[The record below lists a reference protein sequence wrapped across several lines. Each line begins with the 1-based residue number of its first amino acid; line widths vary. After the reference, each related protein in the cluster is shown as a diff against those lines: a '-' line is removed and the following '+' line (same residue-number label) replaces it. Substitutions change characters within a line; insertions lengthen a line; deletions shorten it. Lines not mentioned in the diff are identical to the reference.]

1 MSKSSTVFTVQSL
14 FAIHQSLLGL
24 PVFSDSGLIQR
35 LFGRAGDNKAQTV
48 CEEDWKTNA

>member
-14 FAIHQSLLGL
+14 FAINQSLLGL

-35 LFGRAGDNKAQTV
+35 LFGRAGHKVQTV
-48 CEEDWKTNA
+48 CEEKRKTNA